1 MGAGNRDAFHG
12 HVMTSI
18 SLSSER
24 RERLV
29 GQLQTLFQ
37 SEFDEALSPF
47 RAEQVL
53 DLMLTTLG
61 PGIYNQAVQDVRAHL
76 QSKLDDLDGEVY
88 VDDQT

>member
-1 MGAGNRDAFHG
+1 MK
-12 HVMTSI
+12 SI
-18 SLSSER
+18 RLSDER
-24 RERLV
+24 RTRLV

-37 SEFDEALSPF
+37 SEFDESLSEF

-88 VDDQT
+88 VDDRT

>member
-1 MGAGNRDAFHG
+1 MK
-12 HVMTSI
+12 SI
-18 SLSSER
+18 RLSDER
-24 RERLV
+24 RTRLV

-37 SEFDEALSPF
+37 AEFDESLSEF

-88 VDDQT
+88 VDDRT

>member
-1 MGAGNRDAFHG
+1 MKQI
-12 HVMTSI
+12 T
-18 SLSSER
+18 LSPEQ
-24 RERLV
+24 RERLT

-37 SEFDEALSPF
+37 AEFDESLSAF
-47 RAEQVL
+47 RAEQGL
-53 DLMLTTLG
+53 DLMLKTLG

>member
-1 MGAGNRDAFHG
+1 MKQI
-12 HVMTSI
+12 T
-18 SLSSER
+18 LSEER
-24 RERLV
+24 QARLT

-37 SEFDEALSPF
+37 AEFDESLSAF
-47 RAEQVL
+47 RAEQIL
-53 DLMLTTLG
+53 ELMLKTLG

>member
-1 MGAGNRDAFHG
+1 MK
-12 HVMTSI
+12 SI
-18 SLSSER
+18 TLTDDR
-24 RERLV
+24 RARLV

-37 SEFDEALSPF
+37 SEFDETLSPF
-47 RAEQVL
+47 RADQIL

-88 VDDQT
+88 VDDRT

>member
-1 MGAGNRDAFHG
+1 MKQI
-12 HVMTSI
+12 M
-18 SLSSER
+18 LSPEQ
-24 RERLV
+24 RERLT

-37 SEFDEALSPF
+37 AEFDESLSAF

-53 DLMLTTLG
+53 DLMLKTLG

>member
-1 MGAGNRDAFHG
+1 MKKI
-12 HVMTSI
+12 M
-18 SLSSER
+18 LSPEQ
-24 RERLV
+24 RERLT

-37 SEFDEALSPF
+37 AEFDESLSAF

-53 DLMLTTLG
+53 DLMLKTLG

-76 QSKLDDLDGEVY
+76 QSKLGDLDGEVY

>member
-1 MGAGNRDAFHG
+1 MKRI
-12 HVMTSI
+12 T
-18 SLSSER
+18 LTPER
-24 RERLV
+24 RDRLV

-37 SEFDEALSPF
+37 SEFDETLSPF

-76 QSKLDDLDGEVY
+76 QTKLDDLDGEVY

>member
-1 MGAGNRDAFHG
+1 MKQIDL
-12 HVMTSI
+12 TE
-18 SLSSER
+18 ER

-29 GQLQTLFQ
+29 GQLQNLFAA
-37 SEFDEALSPF
+37 EFDETLSDF
-47 RAEQVL
+47 RAAQIL